1 MYLILI
7 WSTIIVGAGL
17 TILLGMAL
25 HYDHNKTKG
34 R

>member
-1 MYLILI
+1 MYLFLI
-7 WSTIIVGAGL
+7 WAAVIVGAGL

-25 HYDHNKTKG
+25 EYNKTKG